1 MTRKNIV
8 FVLALIIYM
17 LLTNLYTSASEPKTG
32 SIAPEDQ
39 AFLNNIIN
47 TLISAKGYFEHSP
60 KPFVNITAGNIRFD
74 RAYYSGDKS
83 IFIRLGKIIDKHPE
97 VAHQTISTLVD
108 HLDDMRATGI
118 IYNNKPVPLG
128 IMCYQALQSF
138 CTYEATDED
147 GAVTG
152 WDGHVSPGATEE
164 DLKTAKKAWMKVLQ
178 EKTYMLL

>member
-1 MTRKNIV
+1 MTRKNII
-8 FVLALIIYM
+8 FVLALTVYL
-17 LLTNLYTSASEPKTG
+17 LLTNLYTSASERKTG
-32 SIAPEDQ
+32 GVTPEDQ

-47 TLISAKGYFEHSP
+47 TLMSAKGNFKHRP
-60 KPFVNITAGNIRFD
+60 RPFVNITAGNIRD
-74 RAYYSGDKS
+74 NRAYYSGDKS

-108 HLDDMRATGI
+108 HLGDMRATGV

-152 WDGHVSPGATEE
+152 WDGHVSPGATGEE
-164 DLKTAKKAWMKVLQ
+164 LKTAKKAWMKVLH
-178 EKTYMLL
+178 EKSYMLL